1 MASNTVLVT
10 TITSSLGFI
19 LNVAVISLVLSRGRK
34 KYHYLFAG
42 IPLMLAIWDIGIV
55 LCMIRNSFTNELP
68 VYGYVISLPCVFLP
82 ALIYHFTCA
91 YLNQPRKKSTIF
103 IWVFCIIG
111 FVLNAS
117 GIGGKIMGVYDYSWG
132 NIFRPDSASLL
143 GTASWLLVFYI
154 FVWSSCWFL
163 LRAYRRESSPI
174 ARRHIF
180 YILFGFFLVFFAH
193 GE

>member
-1 MASNTVLVT
+1 MSSNTVLVT

-103 IWVFCIIG
+103 VWAYCIIG
-111 FVLNAS
+111 SILGVS
-117 GIGGKIMGVYDYSWG
+117 GLGGKITGVYNYSCG
-132 NIFRPDSASLL
+132 NIFRPDSTLL
-143 GTASWLLVFYI
+143 LTAIS
-154 FVWSSCWFL
+154 
-163 LRAYRRESSPI
+163 
-174 ARRHIF
+174 
-180 YILFGFFLVFFAH
+180 
-193 GE
+193 